1 MMDIDVTDFLA
12 STDCSMLSGS
22 VAELGPSAG
31 RITWANSTEASKGF
45 NPLPDADALQ
55 EFREWL
61 KPWGGWSD
69 EEIASMPD
77 AHLRALCLQ
86 WIAGDWRECFEWPE
100 HADGPDWEFYETMAS
115 EGQCPSSFYRDDTG
129 RIFWDM
135 TH

>member
-22 VAELGPSAG
+22 VTELGDNAG
-31 RITWANSTEASKGF
+31 RITWANSIKASTEF

-69 EEIASMPD
+69 DEIAAMSD
-77 AHLRALCLQ
+77 QHLRALCLQ
-86 WIAGDWRECFEWPE
+86 WIAGDWRECF
-100 HADGPDWEFYETMAS
+100 DCSPDAVDWDDYGTRAS
-115 EGQCPSSFYRDDTG
+115 EGNCPSSFYCTDDG
-129 RIFWDM
+129 LIFWEM
-135 TH
+135 EH